1 MLARAANA
9 YRRVDLESAPKT
21 QIVERLFD
29 RFLADLLAAREGIAA
44 RDVKKKAAALDHAM
58 QIVAELKA
66 SLDLAAAPELCANL
80 IALYDF
86 VTERL
91 MDANLTLTLPPLD
104 QATRVMSELGAAFRG
119 AHQRQASEGGQGG

>member
-29 RFLADLLAAREGIAA
+29 RFLADLGVAREGIAV

-66 SLDLAAAPELCANL
+66 SLDVGAAPELCANL

-91 MDANLTLTLPPLD
+91 MDANLTLTTPPLD
-104 QATRVMSELGAAFRG
+104 QATRVMSELGAAFRT
-119 AHQRQASEGGQGG
+119 AHAKGPG

>member
-1 MLARAANA
+1 MFARAANA

-29 RFLADLLAAREGIAA
+29 RFLADLVAAREALTVK
-44 RDVKKKAAALDHAM
+44 DVKKKATALDHAM

-80 IALYDF
+80 SALYDF
-86 VTERL
+86 VTDRL
-91 MDANLTLTLPPLD
+91 IDANLTLTTPPLD
-104 QATRVMSELGAAFRG
+104 QATRVMSELGTAFRG
-119 AHQRQASEGGQGG
+119 AHAKGAHAK

>member
-21 QIVERLFD
+21 QILERLFD
-29 RFLADLLAAREGIAA
+29 RFLADISAARAA
-44 RDVKKKAAALDHAM
+44 IETKDIQKKAAALDHAL

-66 SLDLAAAPELCANL
+66 SLDINAAPELCANL

-86 VTERL
+86 VTAKLIE
-91 MDANLTLTLPPLD
+91 ANLALTLPPLD
-104 QATRVMSELGAAFRG
+104 HATRVMSELGEAFRG
-119 AHQRQASEGGQGG
+119 AHRR